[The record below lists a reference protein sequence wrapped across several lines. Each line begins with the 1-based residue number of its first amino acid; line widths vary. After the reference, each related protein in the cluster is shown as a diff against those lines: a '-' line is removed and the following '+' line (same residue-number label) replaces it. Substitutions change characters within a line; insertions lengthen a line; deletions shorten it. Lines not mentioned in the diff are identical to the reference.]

1 MEPLSYM
8 WSVIN
13 RNVVMQRMTVFVIL
27 SLINI
32 NNKIQTKSIYQ
43 YDL

>member
-1 MEPLSYM
+1 MGPLSYM
-8 WSVIN
+8 WFVIN
-13 RNVVMQRMTVFVIL
+13 RNIVMQCMTVFVIL

>member
-1 MEPLSYM
+1 MR
-8 WSVIN
+8 SVVN
-13 RNVVMQRMTVFVIL
+13 RNVVMQCMIVFVIL

-32 NNKIQTKSIYQ
+32 NNKILTKSIYQ

>member
-1 MEPLSYM
+1 MGLPLYM
-8 WSVIN
+8 RSVID

-32 NNKIQTKSIYQ
+32 NNKILTKSIYQ